1 MQKQTFSYYKLSS
14 IIAQAQ
20 ASHDNKI
27 GFAES
32 DSFYIQE
39 HNNNDVYIEPIFS
52 VQDTS
57 TEITNVEEASV
68 ILISATGATGK
79 TALANSL
86 SAKHHLPILNLAK
99 HSAVASD
106 SMTGLLSKRYG
117 TANLSTVLE
126 SITQGELT
134 IIVDGLDE
142 GLSKSGAD
150 GFFSFIDN
158 IIELA
163 SKTKG
168 VSFVLTGRNN
178 VMNNVTKKLKEQKIK
193 TALLQIEPFTVDQA
207 RNFIDQSVFGE
218 SADRFNESYKKLRDY
233 IISSIEGFFKDESEI
248 SKKQYQRF
256 LGYAPVLIAI
266 SRLLSQ
272 KPNYYKLLNELEVK
286 NSHNVELIVDIVES
300 ILLREK
306 EEKVDKLFLPTL
318 LEDRDTTFSKEIY
331 LHAYDIN
338 EQCCRLLLQQ
348 CGDIYQAN
356 ISSDAIFNQKYE
368 EQIVSWFDEHPFL
381 NEKKE
386 IQNIVFQS
394 YVFSKMIDNEQLMPY
409 AILYAQQIH
418 LDSYILFD
426 IFKTTH
432 KDININYEIIPFLD
446 TSIHALDKKEDI
458 ASLEIYENNTTKDF
472 TTCDVEFNIA
482 NNNTSYQTR
491 INNTDSLQLPHV
503 ISNLIIEAPINVSFS
518 SPKMRINAPVLIECN
533 NINIFSKEIIFTS
546 SNEERIILTCKQFTY
561 DYSLGEIAL
570 RGDDLQENLELFC
583 ENAVIFP
590 LSKYKKGGYL
600 PKSTD
605 SINSDLY
612 IKLRRALI
620 QFCSHSKGQL
630 AKFKA
635 KIDNRI
641 GSTKE
646 GKIVIESLI
655 KEGILKQDEK
665 MYYINSE
672 MLAEKLGVKYS
683 DIRSSRITPE
693 IESFLEKIQK
703 KLLS

>member
-1 MQKQTFSYYKLSS
+1 M
-14 IIAQAQ
+14 
-20 ASHDNKI
+20 
-27 GFAES
+27 
-32 DSFYIQE
+32 
-39 HNNNDVYIEPIFS
+39 
-52 VQDTS
+52 
-57 TEITNVEEASV
+57 
-68 ILISATGATGK
+68 
-79 TALANSL
+79 
-86 SAKHHLPILNLAK
+86 AK

>member
-1 MQKQTFSYYKLSS
+1 MQKQTYSYHKLSS
-14 IIAQAQ
+14 FIDQAN
-20 ASHDNKI
+20 HDPKI
-27 GFAES
+27 GFSES

-39 HNNNDVYIEPIFS
+39 HNDNEMYIEPIFS

-57 TEITNVEEASV
+57 TEITNVEDASI

-86 SAKHHLPILNLAK
+86 SAKYHLPILNLAK

-117 TANLSTVLE
+117 TANLSAVLE
-126 SITQGELT
+126 SITQGKLT

-163 SKTKG
+163 SKTNG

-207 RNFIDQSVFGE
+207 RDFIDQSVFGE
-218 SADRFNESYKKLRDY
+218 SAEKYNESYKKLRDY

-272 KPNYYKLLNELEVK
+272 KPNYYKLLKELELK

-306 EEKVDKLFLPTL
+306 EEKVDRLFLPTL
-318 LEDRDTTFSKEIY
+318 LEDRDSTFSKEIHR
-331 LHAYDIN
+331 HAYDIN

-348 CGDIYQAN
+348 CGDTYQAN

-368 EQIVSWFDEHPFL
+368 EQIVSWFDEHPFM

-432 KDININYEIIPFLD
+432 KNININFEIIPFLD

-482 NNNTSYQTR
+482 NNNTTYQTR
-491 INNTDSLQLPHV
+491 INNTDYLQLPHV

-546 SNEERIILTCKQFTY
+546 SNEERIILTCKQLTY
-561 DYSLGEIAL
+561 DYSSGEIAL
-570 RGDDLQENLELFC
+570 RGDNLQENLELFC

-600 PKSTD
+600 PKNTD

-630 AKFKA
+630 AKYKA

-646 GKIVIESLI
+646 GKIVIESLVD
-655 KEGILKQDEK
+655 EGILKQDEK
-665 MYYINSE
+665 MYYINNE
-672 MLAEKLGVKYS
+672 ILAEKLGVKYS

-693 IESFLEKIQK
+693 IESFLGKIQK
-703 KLLS
+703 KILS

>member
-1 MQKQTFSYYKLSS
+1 MQKQTYSYHKLSS
-14 IIAQAQ
+14 IIAQAN
-20 ASHDNKI
+20 HDPKI
-27 GFAES
+27 GFSES

-39 HNNNDVYIEPIFS
+39 HNDNEMYIEPIFS

-57 TEITNVEEASV
+57 TEITNVEDASI

-86 SAKHHLPILNLAK
+86 SAKYHLPILNLAK

-117 TANLSTVLE
+117 TANLSAVLE
-126 SITQGELT
+126 SITQGKLT

-163 SKTKG
+163 SKTNG

-348 CGDIYQAN
+348 CGDTYQAN

-368 EQIVSWFDEHPFL
+368 EQIVSWFDEHPFM

-432 KDININYEIIPFLD
+432 KDININFEIIPFLD

-458 ASLEIYENNTTKDF
+458 ASLEIYENNITKDF

-482 NNNTSYQTR
+482 NNNTTYQTR
-491 INNTDSLQLPHV
+491 INNTDYLQLPHV

-546 SNEERIILTCKQFTY
+546 SNEERIILTCKQLMY
-561 DYSLGEIAL
+561 DYSSGEIAL
-570 RGDDLQENLELFC
+570 RGDNLQENLELFC

-600 PKSTD
+600 PKNTD

-630 AKFKA
+630 AKYKA

-646 GKIVIESLI
+646 GKIVIESLVN
-655 KEGILKQDEK
+655 EGILKQDEK
-665 MYYINSE
+665 MYYINNE

-693 IESFLEKIQK
+693 IESFLGKIQK
-703 KLLS
+703 KILS

>member
-20 ASHDNKI
+20 ANHDNKI

-193 TALLQIEPFTVDQA
+193 TTLLQIEPFTVDQA

-348 CGDIYQAN
+348 CGDTYQAN

-570 RGDDLQENLELFC
+570 RGDNLQENLELFC